1 MQEEMP
7 QNKLLYVQG
16 DTYQI
21 YKSSYS
27 GKANDTVWKR
37 GCEEDSSFVCFFA
50 FLFKK
55 NIQ

>member
-21 YKSSYS
+21 YKSSYTGETS
-27 GKANDTVWKR
+27 DTVWKR
-37 GCEEDSSFVCFFA
+37 GCEEDSSFVCFFV